1 MCRNYLDS
9 LDYRRRD
16 ILARSRRQNFA
27 RALPAFKCAAAM
39 RKRVMSEKGG
49 SQNRRGAVKLSE
61 LVGKALD
68 PVIAR
73 RGFATAD
80 LIAAWADIVGPRH
93 AAWTAPEKITWPR
106 DAKDGAG
113 AGTLVLRVDGPRAI
127 LIQHELGQIV
137 ERVNAFFG
145 YAAIARARIVQAPV
159 TGAASQPAATTEPVL
174 DKAGETALGEA
185 IAGVESDAL
194 KAALDRLGRGILAKD
209 FKNS

>member
-1 MCRNYLDS
+1 
-9 LDYRRRD
+9 
-16 ILARSRRQNFA
+16 
-27 RALPAFKCAAAM
+27 M
-39 RKRVMSEKGG
+39 RKCDMSEKHDN
-49 SQNRRGAVKLSE
+49 QRRRGAVKLSE

-93 AAWTAPEKITWPR
+93 AAWTAPEKILWPR
-106 DAKDGAG
+106 DAKDSVGG

-145 YAAIARARIVQAPV
+145 YAAIGRAKIVQAPV
-159 TGAASQPAATTEPVL
+159 AGPSGAAKDFEQPML
-174 DKAGETALGEA
+174 DAAGEAALGDT
-185 IAGVESDAL
+185 IAVVESDTL
-194 KAALDRLGRGILAKD
+194 KAALDRLGRGILARRL
-209 FKNS
+209 KNS